1 MTHAHMHTPHTHT
14 HTTYKTHA
22 LQKRVKGSNKS
33 KGVMDRTYA
42 NPLALPK
49 PAHPKSAK
57 RLTWAEAY
65 ILRGGRGTISCGG
78 GISVA
83 RRLSDMGGDVV
94 KPARCA
100 HTAHAHGAPHTHTV

>member
-1 MTHAHMHTPHTHT
+1 
-14 HTTYKTHA
+14 
-22 LQKRVKGSNKS
+22 
-33 KGVMDRTYA
+33 MDRTYA

-65 ILRGGRGTISCGG
+65 ILRGGRGSISCGG
-78 GISVA
+78 GIIMA
-83 RRLSDMGGDVV
+83 RRISDMGGDVV

-100 HTAHAHGAPHTHTV
+100 RNTRTRQTRTRHTGTLNLTAVCGVGWRRTPTESEILAT

>member
-1 MTHAHMHTPHTHT
+1 
-14 HTTYKTHA
+14 
-22 LQKRVKGSNKS
+22 
-33 KGVMDRTYA
+33 MDRTYA

-65 ILRGGRGTISCGG
+65 ILRGGRGSISCGG
-78 GISVA
+78 GIIMA
-83 RRLSDMGGDVV
+83 RRISDMGGDVV

-100 HTAHAHGAPHTHTV
+100 HNTRTAHRTRTR